1 MRAYYVLRINDVSD
15 PHNHLY
21 SVVYPDNWDQ
31 GEGLVAAHAADHG
44 YRLRHEYE
52 LGMAAGP
59 TDLTA
64 WLMYK
69 DNVVVADAVLERRYE

>member
-1 MRAYYVLRINDVSD
+1 MNACYILRINDVSD

-44 YRLRHEYE
+44 YSMHTVLWVQDHRQWRMSNDHGTTASAYLRRLYE
-52 LGMAAGP
+52 
-59 TDLTA
+59 
-64 WLMYK
+64 
-69 DNVVVADAVLERRYE
+69 